1 VRILQIAHRALPYEV
16 GGTEAYM
23 AAVSKSLAARGHECL
38 VLAGTDEGAP
48 EPRLLKTRHDGL
60 WLIRYA
66 SDLTAWHRGHW
77 TRSFDP
83 EAARLLREFLAFAR
97 PDIVH
102 LHHWMRL
109 TDNLVAVCAGEGIP
123 VVVTVHDLWISC
135 PRGMRFMRD
144 DAFCTEPSSLALCLA
159 CVERTPWQDDVEIGN
174 AIEIRVL
181 TLARELELAACLVVP
196 SETQKRLLSR
206 TMGTIFDRA
215 RVLPHGSLIEW
226 PSSTPD
232 PTAGFPNRPLQI
244 GYWGNLWPLKGV
256 HLLLDAVRRL
266 ADPNGVAIHLYGG
279 HAPPWYQAQLEAAA
293 AGLQVRFYGPY
304 VPSDL
309 AGLDLDVAVFPS
321 LAHESFGFVLD
332 EAFRAGL
339 PVIVSDRGA
348 LAERAGF
355 AGLIFSAGDAA
366 GLSARIQE
374 VLDQPEL
381 LGVLRSAIPISPS
394 PAMEAHVDAL
404 ERLYQEAVTSS
415 RAPDP
420 AETCDAT
427 DNKRLEQALRS
438 LAARD
443 AELERLQDRARGAE
457 AETAHLRER
466 LNQAETETAHL
477 RERLNQAETETAH
490 LRERL
495 NQAETETVRIRQEW
509 IAAQQ
514 TPAYRAAARLQRLLG
529 GRPVGPP
536 DRGEDR

>member
-1 VRILQIAHRALPYEV
+1 MRILQIAHRALPHEV

-23 AAVSKSLAARGHECL
+23 AAVSKVLTARGHECL

-102 LHHWMRL
+102 VHHWMRL

-135 PRGMRFMRD
+135 PRGMRFTRD
-144 DAFCTEPSSLALCLA
+144 DAFCAEPSSLALCLA
-159 CVERTPWQDDVEIGN
+159 CVERTPWQDDIEIGN
-174 AIEIRVL
+174 AIEIRL
-181 TLARELELAACLVVP
+181 RTLAQELELAACLVVP

-215 RVLPHGSLIEW
+215 RVLPHGSLVEW
-226 PSSTPD
+226 ASVTSDSTN
-232 PTAGFPNRPLQI
+232 GFPNRSLQI

-266 ADPNGVAIHLYGG
+266 ADPDRVAIHLYGG
-279 HAPPWYQAQLEAAA
+279 HAPPWYQEQLEAAA
-293 AGLQVRFYGPY
+293 AGLRVRFYGPY

-348 LAERAGF
+348 LAERAGS

-366 GLSARIQE
+366 GLAARIQE
-374 VLDQPEL
+374 ILDQPEL
-381 LGVLRSAIPISPS
+381 LGVLRSAIPVSPS

-404 ERLYQEAVTSS
+404 ERLYQEATTVS
-415 RAPDP
+415 RTLES
-420 AETCDAT
+420 AETRAET

-443 AELERLQDRARGAE
+443 TELERLQERARG
-457 AETAHLRER
+457 
-466 LNQAETETAHL
+466 AETETAHL
-477 RERLNQAETETAH
+477 RERLNQVETEA
-490 LRERL
+490 
-495 NQAETETVRIRQEW
+495 ARIRQEW

-514 TPAYRAAARLQRLLG
+514 TPAYRVAAGLQRLLG